1 MHKNLKLFLLVF
13 LALLVLAMGG
23 AWYAISTINPA
34 QLTQL
39 LSSSVKAATGR
50 DLKIAGP
57 VSLTI
62 FPSVGVKAEDVSL
75 SNAAWALGSEMI
87 KLKQID
93 IGIRLLPL
101 LSRRI

>member
-1 MHKNLKLFLLVF
+1 MGHALYWDMHKNLKLFLLVF

-39 LSSSVKAATGR
+39 LSSSIKAATGR

-62 FPSVGVKAEDVSL
+62 FPSIGVKAEMFL
-75 SNAAWALGSEMI
+75 LAMPLG
-87 KLKQID
+87 L
-93 IGIRLLPL
+93 
-101 LSRRI
+101 